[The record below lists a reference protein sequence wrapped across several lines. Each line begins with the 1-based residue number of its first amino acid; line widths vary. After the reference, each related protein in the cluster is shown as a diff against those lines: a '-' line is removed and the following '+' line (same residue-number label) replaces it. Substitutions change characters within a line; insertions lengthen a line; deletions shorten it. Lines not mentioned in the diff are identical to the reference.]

1 MQGTGDQFGYEWAKY
16 AAILPEFEQQ
26 FRNWIEP
33 VTPADFR
40 GAAVLDAGCGTGR
53 NSFWALKYGAA
64 RVVACDVDDRTLAAA
79 KANLAGDAR
88 AEVVRCSID
97 ALPWRDA
104 FDVAMSIGVVHH
116 VVDPRSAVA
125 NLVGATRPGGRTVI
139 WVYGREGNELL
150 LLFLEP
156 LRALTKRLPP
166 RLTHALTY
174 LFSVPIF
181 AALKVIPTR
190 HPYFVRAKTWR
201 FSHLH
206 LVIFDQLLPR
216 IAHYWT
222 RTEALDLFRG
232 LPVGQLEAFRK
243 NNNSWTV
250 VAVRAGTTA

>member
-1 MQGTGDQFGYEWAKY
+1 MQGTGDQFGYEWGKY
-16 AAILPEFEQQ
+16 TEILPEFEAQ
-26 FRNWIEP
+26 FLNWVEP
-33 VTPADFR
+33 LAAGDFR
-40 GAAVLDAGCGTGR
+40 AAAVLDAGCGIGR

-64 RVVACDVDDRTLAAA
+64 RVVACDVDDRTLTSARS
-79 KANLAGDAR
+79 NLAGHPH

-97 ALPWRDA
+97 ALPWTDT

-125 NLVGATRPGGRTVI
+125 NLVKATKPGGRTVI

-156 LRALTKRLPP
+156 LRAITKRLPP
-166 RLTHALTY
+166 RLTHVLTY
-174 LFSVPIF
+174 LFSVPLF
-181 AALKVIPTR
+181 ALIKVIPTR
-190 HPYFVRAKTWR
+190 HPYFVRARTWR
-201 FSHLH
+201 FRHLH

-222 RTEALDLFRG
+222 RAEALDLFRD
-232 LPVGQLEAFRK
+232 LPVARLEAIRK

-250 VAVRAGTTA
+250 IAVRAAA